1 MVGLINNFT
10 SHLLHS
16 YSNIL
21 RKVKPLRDEVEKLQE
36 QSENLMVKQR
46 EAVAQVE
53 VLETQ
58 ITQFKSEY
66 ATAIRETEIIRTEM
80 QSVSNKVNRAESLL
94 NSLEQEKSRWVNS
107 KIKLLIF

>member
-1 MVGLINNFT
+1 M
-10 SHLLHS
+10 
-16 YSNIL
+16 
-21 RKVKPLRDEVEKLQE
+21 KPLRDEVEKLQE
-36 QSENLMVKQR
+36 QSESLMVKQR
-46 EAVAQVE
+46 DAVSQVE

-94 NSLEQEKSRWVNS
+94 NSLEQEKSRWVHS
-107 KIKLLIF
+107 TFKIKLLFF